1 MRRVSHALLLQVSV
15 PYILMAFA
23 ATEHELF
30 SIIANECY
38 ALAWI
43 LGSGTEVAVRNIS
56 SGLNVMR
63 LTQSQVWYTDQ
74 VSTLISVTFA

>member
-30 SIIANECY
+30 SIIANKCY
-38 ALAWI
+38 ALARI
-43 LGSGTEVAVRNIS
+43 LGSGTEVTVRNIS

>member
-38 ALAWI
+38 ALARI
-43 LGSGTEVAVRNIS
+43 LGSGTEVTVRNIS